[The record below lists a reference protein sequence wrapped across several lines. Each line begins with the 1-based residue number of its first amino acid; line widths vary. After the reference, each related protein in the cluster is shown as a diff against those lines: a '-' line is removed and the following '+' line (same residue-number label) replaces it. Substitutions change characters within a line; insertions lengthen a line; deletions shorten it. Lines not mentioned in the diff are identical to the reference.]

1 MSMEALTLPRPAA
14 PVPGS
19 TAVVTVSK
27 EPTLD
32 ASHRCDSCGAQAYT
46 QVFVVN
52 GDLLFCGHHFG
63 KHESALM
70 HQALSI
76 IDERSFLVAAEKGAR
91 SGSGAGSA
99 FS

>member
-1 MSMEALTLPRPAA
+1 MQALTLPRPAL
-14 PVPGS
+14 PIPGS

-32 ASHRCDSCGAQAYT
+32 TSHRCDACGAQAYT

-52 GDLLFCGHHFG
+52 GELLFCGHHFG
-63 KHESALM
+63 KHESALL

-76 IDERSFLVAAEKGAR
+76 IDERSFLVAAERGTK
-91 SGSGAGSA
+91 SGAGATSA